1 MFQEKKFLSD
11 QKTHLDTTL
20 LKIISNNKREIAE
33 MERECL
39 DKKHHLIRGG
49 KTSFILSQH
58 PRPRFEFKLSYFPV
72 LTEREST
79 IWDLEE
85 KNLHER
91 HQLLKQQLK
100 DLFFLQRHQLVK
112 KHEKVNLLLRSL
124 PFGFESA
131 STSVL
136 ETSFFRRRSW
146 NTCSATTSA

>member
-1 MFQEKKFLSD
+1 
-11 QKTHLDTTL
+11 
-20 LKIISNNKREIAE
+20 

-49 KTSFILSQH
+49 KTRFILSQH
-58 PRPRFEFKLSYFPV
+58 PRPRFGFKLIYFPV
-72 LTEREST
+72 LLEREST

-112 KHEKVNLLLRSL
+112 KHEKVNLLLHSP
-124 PFGFESA
+124 PFGFKSA
-131 STSVL
+131 STSML
-136 ETSFFRRRSW
+136 ETSFFRHRSW